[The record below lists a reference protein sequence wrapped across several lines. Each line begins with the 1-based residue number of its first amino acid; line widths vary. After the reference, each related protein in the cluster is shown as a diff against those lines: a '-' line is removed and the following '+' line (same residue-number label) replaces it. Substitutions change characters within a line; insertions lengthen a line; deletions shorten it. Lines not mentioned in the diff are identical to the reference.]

1 MYSQYDQHMSDPE
14 LSPVSALAPAPTRQL
29 LLVEDNPLFCEQ
41 LSDSVHQ
48 LGQGFEIR
56 EFSEG
61 LPAQNHLRETQD
73 SYDLVLVDLGLP
85 DISGVEVIRSCRERF
100 PDVPIVVI
108 SVVASETAVLNAIE
122 AGANGYILK
131 DESIEEIM
139 QGIANVLQ
147 GIYPLSPRLARY
159 LFKHLAENIER
170 AGDQP
175 EIRLSPRELETLQH
189 LAKGLSYDQVAS
201 KMGVTLS
208 TVQSNVR
215 SLYRKL
221 NVKSQSQAISKAR
234 DHKLL

>member
-1 MYSQYDQHMSDPE
+1 MVDNE
-14 LSPVSALAPAPTRQL
+14 RSAAGTPARKL

-41 LSDSVHQ
+41 LCDSVHE

-61 LPAQNHLRETQD
+61 LPAQKHLKETPD

-100 PDVPIVVI
+100 PEVPIVVI

-159 LFKHLAENIER
+159 LFKHLADNPER
-170 AGDQP
+170 TAGPP

-189 LAKGLSYDQVAS
+189 LAKGHSYEQVAS
-201 KMGVTLS
+201 QMGVTLS

-221 NVKSQSQAISKAR
+221 NVNSQSQAISKAR
-234 DHKLL
+234 DHNLL

>member
-1 MYSQYDQHMSDPE
+1 MADTE
-14 LSPVSALAPAPTRQL
+14 LPSSPPPVRKL

-41 LSDSVHQ
+41 LCDSVRQ
-48 LGQGFEIR
+48 LGPDFEVQ

-61 LPAQNHLRETQD
+61 LLAQAHLKETPEN
-73 SYDLVLVDLGLP
+73 YDLVLVDLGLP

-100 PDVPIVVI
+100 PEVPIVVI

-139 QGIANVLQ
+139 QGIQNVLQ

-159 LFKHLAENIER
+159 LFKHLADSTER
-170 AGDQP
+170 AGGHT
-175 EIRLSPRELETLQH
+175 EIRLSPREQETLQC
-189 LAKGLSYDQVAS
+189 LSRGHSYEQVAGQ
-201 KMGVTLS
+201 MGVTLS

-221 NVKSQSQAISKAR
+221 NVKSQSQAITKAR